1 MSMRQVHHILQA
13 FQTILKF
20 RTLACIFFLLYFTP
34 FVLKDL
40 FQSNSGTNVN
50 HLSRFPNA
58 ELSEFC
64 LGDRRLGRLVYHV
77 CALKFKIIKYFNIRL
92 FCFIFCLL

>member
-13 FQTILKF
+13 FQTILKL
-20 RTLACIFFLLYFTP
+20 RTLACIFMLYFTP

-64 LGDRRLGRLVYHV
+64 LGDRRLERLVT
-77 CALKFKIIKYFNIRL
+77 RL
-92 FCFIFCLL
+92 PCMRP